1 MCTHL
6 FPARSSTQC
15 ECPDTV
21 SPQIKQE
28 PSFFSFF
35 LLAACTVH
43 SSSERLEKEELRAA
57 LEDALQRAQEQH
69 QNEVAEL
76 ERRLQAFDQVEWDK
90 VQQAYQEEADRC
102 RSLQQQVG
110 PFKDIQSQ

>member
-28 PSFFSFF
+28 LSFFSFF
-35 LLAACTVH
+35 LLAAGTVH

-69 QNEVAEL
+69 QKEVAEL
-76 ERRLQAFDQVEWDK
+76 ERRLQAFDQAENK

-110 PFKDIQSQ
+110 PFRDIQSQ